1 MLDGDKRITKT
12 QVSRRKSMR
21 KDIYKSKRTKR
32 TEIIS
37 WALIVVVVVVAL
49 LSPFIYR
56 KVLVRDSVTEYKE
69 LLVITKG
76 KAKKADSGYN
86 QKKRHY
92 SGASKT
98 TTMYYVRVNASDLD
112 CGEETMD
119 VEVSSSIYD
128 NVVEGEYHEFTVV
141 TDTLITGKKR
151 VRIYY

>member
-1 MLDGDKRITKT
+1 MGKKETNSSLPLHLQMLDGDKRITKT

-32 TEIIS
+32 TEITS
-37 WALIVVVVVVAL
+37 WALIVVVVLAL

-112 CGEETMD
+112 CGEETQG
-119 VEVSSSIYD
+119 IYS
-128 NVVEGEYHEFTVV
+128 G
-141 TDTLITGKKR
+141 
-151 VRIYY
+151 

>member
-37 WALIVVVVVVAL
+37 WALIVVVVAL

>member
-1 MLDGDKRITKT
+1 
-12 QVSRRKSMR
+12 MR

-37 WALIVVVVVVAL
+37 WALIVVVVAL

-119 VEVSSSIYD
+119 VVVLSSIYD

>member
-32 TEIIS
+32 TEITS
-37 WALIVVVVVVAL
+37 WALIVVVVVAL

-76 KAKKADSGYN
+76 KAKKVDRGYN
-86 QKKRHY
+86 WKKRHY

-112 CGEETMD
+112 CGEETMN

>member
-1 MLDGDKRITKT
+1 MLDEDKRITKT
-12 QVSRRKSMR
+12 QVSRR

-32 TEIIS
+32 TEITS
-37 WALIVVVVVVAL
+37 WALIVVVLAL

-56 KVLVRDSVTEYKE
+56 KVLARDSVTEYKE

-76 KAKKADSGYN
+76 KTKKADSGYN

-98 TTMYYVRVNASDLD
+98 TTMYYVRVNTSDLD

>member
-1 MLDGDKRITKT
+1 
-12 QVSRRKSMR
+12 MR

-37 WALIVVVVVVAL
+37 WALIVVVVAL

-86 QKKRHY
+86 QKKRYY

-98 TTMYYVRVNASDLD
+98 TTMYYVRVNAGLW
-112 CGEETMD
+112 
-119 VEVSSSIYD
+119 
-128 NVVEGEYHEFTVV
+128 
-141 TDTLITGKKR
+141 
-151 VRIYY
+151 

>member
-1 MLDGDKRITKT
+1 
-12 QVSRRKSMR
+12 MR

-32 TEIIS
+32 TEITS
-37 WALIVVVVVVAL
+37 WALIVVVLLAL

-56 KVLVRDSVTEYKE
+56 KVLVRD
-69 LLVITKG
+69 
-76 KAKKADSGYN
+76 
-86 QKKRHY
+86 
-92 SGASKT
+92 
-98 TTMYYVRVNASDLD
+98 VRVNASDLD
-112 CGEETMD
+112 CGEETMN

>member
-1 MLDGDKRITKT
+1 
-12 QVSRRKSMR
+12 MR
-21 KDIYKSKRTKR
+21 KDMYKSKKTKR
-32 TEIIS
+32 TEITS
-37 WALIVVVVVVAL
+37 WALIVVVVAL

-76 KAKKADSGYN
+76 KAKKVDRGYN

-112 CGEETMD
+112 CGEETMN

-141 TDTLITGKKR
+141 TDLSLIH
-151 VRIYY
+151 I

>member
-1 MLDGDKRITKT
+1 
-12 QVSRRKSMR
+12 MR

-32 TEIIS
+32 TEITS
-37 WALIVVVVVVAL
+37 WALIVVVVLAL

-92 SGASKT
+92 MQIPA
-98 TTMYYVRVNASDLD
+98 
-112 CGEETMD
+112 
-119 VEVSSSIYD
+119 
-128 NVVEGEYHEFTVV
+128 
-141 TDTLITGKKR
+141 KR
-151 VRIYY
+151 CTHSEINSAAIPM

>member
-1 MLDGDKRITKT
+1 M
-12 QVSRRKSMR
+12 S

-32 TEIIS
+32 TEITS
-37 WALIVVVVVVAL
+37 WALIVVVLAL

-92 SGASKT
+92 SGASKS

-128 NVVEGEYHEFTVV
+128 NVVEGEYHKFTVV

>member
-1 MLDGDKRITKT
+1 MW
-12 QVSRRKSMR
+12 M
-21 KDIYKSKRTKR
+21 YKILQTCFNQINNL
-32 TEIIS
+32 IIVLHS
-37 WALIVVVVVVAL
+37 TLA
-49 LSPFIYR
+49 P
-56 KVLVRDSVTEYKE
+56 KV
-69 LLVITKG
+69 
-76 KAKKADSGYN
+76 KKADSGYN

-112 CGEETMD
+112 GGEETID

>member
-1 MLDGDKRITKT
+1 
-12 QVSRRKSMR
+12 MR

-37 WALIVVVVVVAL
+37 WALIVVVVAL

-69 LLVITKG
+69 LLVITQG

-112 CGEETMD
+112 CGEKTMD
-119 VEVSSSIYD
+119 VEVLSSIYD

>member
-1 MLDGDKRITKT
+1 
-12 QVSRRKSMR
+12 MR

-37 WALIVVVVVVAL
+37 WALIVVVVAL

-98 TTMYYVRVNASDLD
+98 TTMDYVRVNASGLD
-112 CGEETMD
+112 CGEKTMD
-119 VEVSSSIYD
+119 VEVLSSIYD

>member
-1 MLDGDKRITKT
+1 
-12 QVSRRKSMR
+12 MR

-32 TEIIS
+32 TEITS
-37 WALIVVVVVVAL
+37 WALIVVVLAL
-49 LSPFIYR
+49 LAPFIYR

-76 KAKKADSGYN
+76 KAKKADRGYN

>member
-1 MLDGDKRITKT
+1 MGTYSGGGVGI
-12 QVSRRKSMR
+12 
-21 KDIYKSKRTKR
+21 
-32 TEIIS
+32 
-37 WALIVVVVVVAL
+37 AVAFY
-49 LSPFIYR
+49 LSQG
-56 KVLVRDSVTEYKE
+56 LARDSVTEYKE

-76 KAKKADSGYN
+76 KTKKADSGYN

-98 TTMYYVRVNASDLD
+98 TTMYYVRVNTSDLD

>member
-1 MLDGDKRITKT
+1 
-12 QVSRRKSMR
+12 MR

-32 TEIIS
+32 TEITS
-37 WALIVVVVVVAL
+37 WALIVVVAL
-49 LSPFIYR
+49 LQPFIYR

>member
-1 MLDGDKRITKT
+1 MLDGDKRMTKT

-37 WALIVVVVVVAL
+37 WALIVVVLAL

-76 KAKKADSGYN
+76 KAKKVDRGYN

>member
-1 MLDGDKRITKT
+1 
-12 QVSRRKSMR
+12 MR

-32 TEIIS
+32 TEITS
-37 WALIVVVVVVAL
+37 WALIVVVAL

-86 QKKRHY
+86 QKKKHY

>member
-37 WALIVVVVVVAL
+37 WALIVVVAL

>member
-1 MLDGDKRITKT
+1 MGTYSGGGGIAVAFYLSQGFGTGFRNRI
-12 QVSRRKSMR
+12 Q
-21 KDIYKSKRTKR
+21 RT
-32 TEIIS
+32 
-37 WALIVVVVVVAL
+37 A
-49 LSPFIYR
+49 
-56 KVLVRDSVTEYKE
+56 
-69 LLVITKG
+69 VITKG

-128 NVVEGEYHEFTVV
+128 NVVEGEHHEFTVV

>member
-1 MLDGDKRITKT
+1 MGTYSGGGVGI
-12 QVSRRKSMR
+12 
-21 KDIYKSKRTKR
+21 
-32 TEIIS
+32 
-37 WALIVVVVVVAL
+37 AVAFY
-49 LSPFIYR
+49 LSQGFG
-56 KVLVRDSVTEYKE
+56 TGF

-112 CGEETMD
+112 CGEETMN